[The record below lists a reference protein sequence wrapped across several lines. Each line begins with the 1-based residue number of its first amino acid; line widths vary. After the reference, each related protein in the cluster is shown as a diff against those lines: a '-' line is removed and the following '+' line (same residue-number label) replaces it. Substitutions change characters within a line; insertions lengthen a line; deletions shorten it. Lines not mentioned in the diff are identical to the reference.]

1 MNPQQSPAAPFDNGG
16 GAGPFRGF
24 DYRAP
29 GFTPAGSG
37 GFVAKYV
44 ALATI
49 PAGVATLVAMAIL
62 SSARGWSES
71 EVDGLIAPVFAPFAL
86 LYFGSIFSWIYKSW
100 EFIPPEMRRNAS
112 GRTFEPAAAVL
123 GFFIPIYGLYWIF
136 AQSLG
141 LCDAI
146 DAALVQSGR
155 GPAAPRNLAL
165 LCAVVQVIPFV
176 NWLLGPVL
184 WLTYMFQIDRAKRQ
198 LAPSR

>member
-1 MNPQQSPAAPFDNGG
+1 MDPQQSPVAPFDNGG
-16 GAGPFRGF
+16 GAGPFRAF

-37 GFVAKYV
+37 GFLAKYV

-49 PAGVATLVAMAIL
+49 PAAFATLVAVAIL
-62 SSARGWSES
+62 SSLNGWSES
-71 EVDGLIAPVFAPFAL
+71 EVDGLVTAVFAPFAL
-86 LYFGSIFSWIYKSW
+86 LYFGAILTWIYKSW
-100 EFIPPEMRRNAS
+100 EFLPPEMRRNAS
-112 GRTFEPAAAVL
+112 GRTFEPGAAVL
-123 GFFIPIYGLYWIF
+123 GLFIPLYGLYWIF

-155 GPAAPRNLAL
+155 APAAPRNLAVA
-165 LCAVVQVIPFV
+165 CAVVQLIPFA

-184 WLTYMFQIDRAKRQ
+184 WLTYMFLIDRAKSQ